1 MALRWRNQRP
11 ANGVLWRGVVSA
23 EGSGEEGSR
32 VKRGAVL
39 IALAASLMCY
49 ASPATAK
56 GSIPARAYAVI
67 TGPGLSH
74 PIVFV
79 APWRES
85 VGGFSEGEGDIF
97 LGLAG
102 SSGAIPAAKVQIGGG
117 DFRPSGVLPID
128 EVPSRAA
135 RGPQYRLTWFRDGVK
150 AVAKQNI
157 YPYASSLPVVYT
169 FPSSRR
175 ALIVLFGRFQAPAQ
189 LWTGWGRATSFAL
202 KNALL
207 FRGLPAVA
215 PAVAA
220 GQGNGSLSSVPTDA
234 PNTTPATGSV
244 PAAPHARPVL
254 SAVLAV
260 FILLAVLSTAFL
272 LIRRRSDEHSPLSR
286 PTA

>member
-1 MALRWRNQRP
+1 M
-11 ANGVLWRGVVSA
+11 NGVLWRDVVPA
-23 EGSGEEGSR
+23 EDSHGEGSR

-39 IALAASLMCY
+39 FAVAASLMCY
-49 ASPATAK
+49 ASPAAAK
-56 GSIPARAYAVI
+56 GSIPSRAYAVV

-79 APWRES
+79 ASWRES
-85 VGGFSEGEGDIF
+85 VGGFPEGEGDIF

-102 SSGAIPAAKVQIGGG
+102 ASGAIPAARVQLGGG
-117 DFRPSGVLPID
+117 NFRPSGMLPID
-128 EVPSRAA
+128 EVPPRAA
-135 RGPQYRLTWFRDGVK
+135 RGPRYRLTWFRDGVE

-157 YPYASSLPVVYT
+157 YPYASNLPLVYT

-220 GQGNGSLSSVPTDA
+220 SQGNGPTSIVPTDA
-234 PNTTPATGSV
+234 PSTTTATGSV
-244 PAAPHARPVL
+244 PAAPRGGPVL
-254 SAVLAV
+254 PSVLGAV
-260 FILLAVLSTAFL
+260 ILLVILSMAFL
-272 LIRRRSDEHSPLSR
+272 WIRRRSRTPNPFPPVGLTEPGCR
-286 PTA
+286 R